1 MKTWDGWHE
10 GLAGRAKTMVKLIPR
25 VGTNL
30 VDLHHRLILV
40 IPELTDTT
48 NFSVSVTKPNRSQY
62 NIQNKVCLNL
72 NCARDQRN
80 NIWIWSWKWQRNRL
94 EFQKGKGGRRESCG
108 QGFWWRCTWGCY
120 PRCQLQ
126 LGSFER
132 QYRRRHRRRHRRRN
146 RRLIRRHHRRQNRR
160 LYRRR
165 YLRRYLRC

>member
-48 NFSVSVTKPNRSQY
+48 IFSVSVTKPNRSQY

-80 NIWIWSWKWQRNRL
+80 NIWIWSWDDRGIVW
-94 EFQKGKGGRRESCG
+94 
-108 QGFWWRCTWGCY
+108 
-120 PRCQLQ
+120 
-126 LGSFER
+126 SFKKAKEEGER
-132 QYRRRHRRRHRRRN
+132 AVDKDFDEDAHEDDIQDVN
-146 RRLIRRHHRRQNRR
+146 CN
-160 LYRRR
+160 
-165 YLRRYLRC
+165 